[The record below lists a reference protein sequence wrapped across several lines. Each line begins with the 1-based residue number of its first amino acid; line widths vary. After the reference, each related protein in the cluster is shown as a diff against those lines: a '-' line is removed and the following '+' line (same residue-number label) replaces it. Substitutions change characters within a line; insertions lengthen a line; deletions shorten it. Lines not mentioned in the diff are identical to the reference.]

1 MMYALGDMDGV
12 ICLAGALC
20 KTWALLFTGEFGLL
34 MRQAAG
40 NSRLTHVRGEV
51 WIARP
56 DIRVLRE
63 TYPREQ
69 GSLGQQIAAKGQD
82 FGITHV
88 CRGVWS
94 VRRTADGSATNYPR
108 VQRSLGASCRD
119 QCHAH

>member
-63 TYPREQ
+63 TYPRER
-69 GSLGQQIAAKGQD
+69 GSLETETRLEVGDARL
-82 FGITHV
+82 THV
-88 CRGVWS
+88 CREVW
-94 VRRTADGSATNYPR
+94 
-108 VQRSLGASCRD
+108 
-119 QCHAH
+119 